1 MNFKVSRCDRSEI
14 KDFIE
19 KFHYSHNINGVKGTY
34 YFKLE
39 DGDKMIGALFY
50 GNLAMRNQY
59 KAYTSDESEIIE
71 LRRLVCVDDT
81 PKNTESYFIGKTLK
95 WLEKNTSLRFVLSY
109 ADQTYGHTGVIYQAS
124 NFKLMG
130 QTSPGKVIMWNG
142 KSYHDHTIRTKYK
155 GRLKPFAQ
163 RVKDALERGEA
174 FYTNTLGKMI
184 YLYNLRNR
192 LDRCG

>member
-71 LRRLVCVDDT
+71 LRRLVCIDDT

-174 FYTNTLGKMI
+174 FYANTLGKMI